1 MDDGVLARK
10 RKPVGT
16 RGKPEDFAVC
26 MKSGNSRIYG
36 NEGILVNNG
45 ATDEVAELDDI
56 RNSFDYWTGNVSSN
70 CGQIHLDYINKIIVS
85 GEGFN

>member
-16 RGKPEDFAVC
+16 RGKPEDFAVR
-26 MKSGNSRIYG
+26 MKPGNGSIYG

-45 ATDEVAELDDI
+45 ATNEITELDDI
-56 RNSFDYWTGNVSSN
+56 RNSLDNWTRNVSSN
-70 CGQIHLDYINKIIVS
+70 CGQVHLDCVNKIIAC
-85 GEGFN
+85 GKGFN